1 MTVLSI
7 VQDAADRINL
17 PVVSQVVGNQDQTT
31 RSLYQALLSEGKDL
45 LLEDPAWSVLIREH
59 TFTTQPNVEEYALP
73 TDLQRILNNTCW
85 DRDQYWQVRGGVTP
99 QQWQVIRSGLYQTAR
114 LSSNFRLK
122 ASTDRTKKAFYL
134 DPIPTSQRTLVFEMQ
149 STGWLY
155 STNGSPD
162 FKSRPS
168 NDGDE
173 VIFDDEM
180 ATLGVVWRYLRM
192 RKLPFAFELAQYKD
206 YRDKLI
212 AQDRAPP
219 TLSVASQP
227 WRLPI
232 GNIPDTGYG
241 AT

>member
-7 VQDAADRINL
+7 IKDAADRINL
-17 PVVSQVVGNQDQTT
+17 PEVSQVIGNQDQTV
-31 RSLYQALLSEGKDL
+31 RALLQALIMEGKDL
-45 LLEDPAWSVLIREH
+45 LLEDPAWSVLIREYE
-59 TFTTQPNVEEYALP
+59 FQTQASVEEYALP
-73 TDLQRILNNTCW
+73 DDYQRMLNNTCW

-122 ASTDRTKKAFYL
+122 AAGDRKKKAFYL
-134 DPIPTSQRTLVFEMQ
+134 DPVPESERTLVFEIQ
-149 STGWLY
+149 SNGWLY
-155 STNGSPD
+155 SANGSSV
-162 FKSRPS
+162 FKGRPTAD
-168 NDGDE
+168 NDETVFDE
-173 VIFDDEM
+173 ELV
-180 ATLGVVWRYLRM
+180 TLGVVWRFLRM
-192 RKLPFAFELAQYKD
+192 RKLPYAGELAQYND
-206 YRDKLI
+206 YRSRSI

-241 AT
+241 LT